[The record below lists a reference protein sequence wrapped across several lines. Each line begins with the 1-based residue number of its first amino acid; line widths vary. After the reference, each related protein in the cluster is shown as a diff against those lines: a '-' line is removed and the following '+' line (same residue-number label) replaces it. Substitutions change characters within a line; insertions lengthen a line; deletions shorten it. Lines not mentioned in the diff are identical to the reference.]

1 MNTTISSDN
10 NEQTQI
16 QNNRIGTAGLV
27 LVLMS
32 FILFSFEG
40 YIINSLNDKSLFF
53 TLILPV
59 LIGNLWLLGLIFSI
73 IGLRINPKG
82 RAIAGL
88 IISLLP
94 ILFAAISTMSPQIST
109 PIHFENELKERKA
122 QVIER
127 IKDVRTAQRAF
138 RAEYQRYAEDF
149 DELER
154 FLHANPTELRCD
166 IEQLRYIPNSDNEFI
181 LETGFTKTSSN
192 RTGPF
197 IEVVSDVV
205 LVGFLSV
212 FGFTF
217 IHLLTTAE
225 RKNYAV
231 EGSRCI
237 NLSAGMPMNRTFAER
252 LKLLKDF
259 WGHSSRKRYFS
270 SKDGYAYQKEGRK
283 TLKTCR
289 KMSQFL

>member
-53 TLILPV
+53 TLIIPV

-94 ILFAAISTMSPQIST
+94 IILFLFTAIIVSPQIST
-109 PIHFENELKERKA
+109 PIHFENELKERKTQA
-122 QVIER
+122 IER

-138 RAEYQRYAEDF
+138 RAEYQRYAENF

-154 FLHANPTELRCD
+154 FLYTNPTELRCD

-181 LETGFTKTSSN
+181 METGFTKTSSN

-197 IEVVSDVV
+197 IEVRAPYK
-205 LVGFLSV
+205 LFLD
-212 FGFTF
+212 T
-217 IHLLTTAE
+217 IKYRQE
-225 RKNYAV
+225 I
-231 EGSRCI
+231 I
-237 NLSAGMPMNRTFAER
+237 NLIDEEVNVFDRYAGIKFGSMEEANNEVGN
-252 LKLLKDF
+252 
-259 WGHSSRKRYFS
+259 W
-270 SKDGYAYQKEGRK
+270 EE
-283 TLKTCR
+283 
-289 KMSQFL
+289 

>member
-1 MNTTISSDN
+1 MNTTLSSDN

-197 IEVVSDVV
+197 IEVRAPYK
-205 LVGFLSV
+205 LFLD
-212 FGFTF
+212 T
-217 IHLLTTAE
+217 IKYRQE
-225 RKNYAV
+225 I
-231 EGSRCI
+231 I
-237 NLSAGMPMNRTFAER
+237 NLIDEEVNVF
-252 LKLLKDF
+252 D
-259 WGHSSRKRYFS
+259 RYPGIKFGS
-270 SKDGYAYQKEGRK
+270 TDEADNDIGNWE
-283 TLKTCR
+283 
-289 KMSQFL
+289 

>member
-32 FILFSFEG
+32 FILISFEG

-82 RAIAGL
+82 RALSGL

-94 ILFAAISTMSPQIST
+94 IILFLFTAIIVSPQIST
-109 PIHFENELKERKA
+109 PIHFENELKERKTQA
-122 QVIER
+122 IER

-138 RAEYQRYAEDF
+138 RAEYQRYAENF

-154 FLHANPTELRCD
+154 FLYTNPTELRCD

-181 LETGFTKTSSN
+181 METGFTKTSSN

-197 IEVVSDVV
+197 IEVRAPYK
-205 LVGFLSV
+205 LFLD
-212 FGFTF
+212 T
-217 IHLLTTAE
+217 IKYRQE
-225 RKNYAV
+225 I
-231 EGSRCI
+231 I
-237 NLSAGMPMNRTFAER
+237 NLIDEEVNVF
-252 LKLLKDF
+252 D
-259 WGHSSRKRYFS
+259 RYPGIKFGS
-270 SKDGYAYQKEGRK
+270 MEEANNEVGNWEE
-283 TLKTCR
+283 
-289 KMSQFL
+289 

>member
-94 ILFAAISTMSPQIST
+94 IILFLFTAIIVSPQIST
-109 PIHFENELKERKA
+109 PIHFENELKERKTQA
-122 QVIER
+122 IER

-138 RAEYQRYAEDF
+138 RAEYQRYAENF

-154 FLHANPTELRCD
+154 FLYTNPTELRCD

-181 LETGFTKTSSN
+181 METGFTKTSSN

-197 IEVVSDVV
+197 IEVRAPYK
-205 LVGFLSV
+205 LFLD
-212 FGFTF
+212 T
-217 IHLLTTAE
+217 IKYRQE
-225 RKNYAV
+225 I
-231 EGSRCI
+231 I
-237 NLSAGMPMNRTFAER
+237 NLIDEEVNGF
-252 LKLLKDF
+252 D
-259 WGHSSRKRYFS
+259 RYPGIKFGS
-270 SKDGYAYQKEGRK
+270 MEEANNEVGNWEE
-283 TLKTCR
+283 
-289 KMSQFL
+289 

>member
-88 IISLLP
+88 IVSLLP
-94 ILFAAISTMSPQIST
+94 IILFLFTAIIVSPQIST
-109 PIHFENELKERKA
+109 PIHFENELKERKTQA
-122 QVIER
+122 IER

-138 RAEYQRYAEDF
+138 RAEYQRYAENF

-154 FLHANPTELRCD
+154 FLYTNPTELRCD

-181 LETGFTKTSSN
+181 METGFTKTSSN

-197 IEVVSDVV
+197 IEVRAPYK
-205 LVGFLSV
+205 LFLD
-212 FGFTF
+212 T
-217 IHLLTTAE
+217 IKYRQE
-225 RKNYAV
+225 I
-231 EGSRCI
+231 I
-237 NLSAGMPMNRTFAER
+237 NLIDEEVNVF
-252 LKLLKDF
+252 D
-259 WGHSSRKRYFS
+259 RYPGIKFGS
-270 SKDGYAYQKEGRK
+270 MEEANNEVGNWEE
-283 TLKTCR
+283 
-289 KMSQFL
+289 

>member
-32 FILFSFEG
+32 FILISFEG

-94 ILFAAISTMSPQIST
+94 IILFLFTAIIVSPQIST
-109 PIHFENELKERKA
+109 PIHFENELKERKTQA
-122 QVIER
+122 IER

-138 RAEYQRYAEDF
+138 RAEYQRYAENF

-154 FLHANPTELRCD
+154 FLYTNPTELRCD

-181 LETGFTKTSSN
+181 METGFTKTSSN

-197 IEVVSDVV
+197 IDVRAPYK
-205 LVGFLSV
+205 LFLD
-212 FGFTF
+212 T
-217 IHLLTTAE
+217 IKYRQE
-225 RKNYAV
+225 I
-231 EGSRCI
+231 I
-237 NLSAGMPMNRTFAER
+237 NLIDEEVNVF
-252 LKLLKDF
+252 D
-259 WGHSSRKRYFS
+259 RYPGIKFGS
-270 SKDGYAYQKEGRK
+270 MEEANNEVGNWEE
-283 TLKTCR
+283 
-289 KMSQFL
+289 

>member
-94 ILFAAISTMSPQIST
+94 IILFLFTAIIVSPQIST
-109 PIHFENELKERKA
+109 PIHFENELKERKTQA
-122 QVIER
+122 IER

-138 RAEYQRYAEDF
+138 RAEYQRYAENF

-154 FLHANPTELRCD
+154 FLYTNPTELRCD

-181 LETGFTKTSSN
+181 METGFTKTSSN

-197 IEVVSDVV
+197 IEVRAPYK
-205 LVGFLSV
+205 LFLD
-212 FGFTF
+212 T
-217 IHLLTTAE
+217 IKYRQE
-225 RKNYAV
+225 I
-231 EGSRCI
+231 I
-237 NLSAGMPMNRTFAER
+237 NLSDEEVNVF
-252 LKLLKDF
+252 D
-259 WGHSSRKRYFS
+259 RYPGIKFGS
-270 SKDGYAYQKEGRK
+270 MEEANNEVGKWEE
-283 TLKTCR
+283 
-289 KMSQFL
+289 

>member
-32 FILFSFEG
+32 FILISFEG

-94 ILFAAISTMSPQIST
+94 IILFFFTAIIVSPQIST
-109 PIHFENELKERKA
+109 PIHFANELKERKTQA
-122 QVIER
+122 IER

-138 RAEYQRYAEDF
+138 RAEYQRYAENF

-154 FLHANPTELRCD
+154 FLYTNPTELRCD

-181 LETGFTKTSSN
+181 METGFTKTSSN

-197 IEVVSDVV
+197 IEVRAPYK
-205 LVGFLSV
+205 LFLD
-212 FGFTF
+212 T
-217 IHLLTTAE
+217 IKYRQE
-225 RKNYAV
+225 I
-231 EGSRCI
+231 I
-237 NLSAGMPMNRTFAER
+237 NLIDEEVNVF
-252 LKLLKDF
+252 D
-259 WGHSSRKRYFS
+259 RYPGIKFGS
-270 SKDGYAYQKEGRK
+270 MEEANNEVGNWEE
-283 TLKTCR
+283 
-289 KMSQFL
+289 

>member
-94 ILFAAISTMSPQIST
+94 IILFLFTAIIVSPQIST
-109 PIHFENELKERKA
+109 LIHFENELKERKTQA
-122 QVIER
+122 IER

-138 RAEYQRYAEDF
+138 RAEYQRYAENF

-154 FLHANPTELRCD
+154 FLYTNPTELRCD

-181 LETGFTKTSSN
+181 METGFTKTSSN

-197 IEVVSDVV
+197 IEVRAPYK
-205 LVGFLSV
+205 LFLD
-212 FGFTF
+212 T
-217 IHLLTTAE
+217 IKYRQE
-225 RKNYAV
+225 I
-231 EGSRCI
+231 I
-237 NLSAGMPMNRTFAER
+237 NLIDEEVNVF
-252 LKLLKDF
+252 D
-259 WGHSSRKRYFS
+259 RYPGIKFGS
-270 SKDGYAYQKEGRK
+270 MEEANNEVGNWEE
-283 TLKTCR
+283 
-289 KMSQFL
+289 

>member
-40 YIINSLNDKSLFF
+40 YVINSLNDKSLFF

-94 ILFAAISTMSPQIST
+94 IILFLFTAIIVSPQIST
-109 PIHFENELKERKA
+109 PIHFENELKERKTQA
-122 QVIER
+122 IER

-138 RAEYQRYAEDF
+138 RAEYQRYAENF

-154 FLHANPTELRCD
+154 FLYTNPTELRCD

-181 LETGFTKTSSN
+181 METGFTKTSSN

-197 IEVVSDVV
+197 IEVRAPYK
-205 LVGFLSV
+205 LFLD
-212 FGFTF
+212 T
-217 IHLLTTAE
+217 IKYRQE
-225 RKNYAV
+225 I
-231 EGSRCI
+231 I
-237 NLSAGMPMNRTFAER
+237 NLIDEEVNVF
-252 LKLLKDF
+252 D
-259 WGHSSRKRYFS
+259 RYPGIKFGS
-270 SKDGYAYQKEGRK
+270 MEEANNEVGNWEE
-283 TLKTCR
+283 
-289 KMSQFL
+289 

>member
-154 FLHANPTELRCD
+154 FLHANPTELR
-166 IEQLRYIPNSDNEFI
+166 SDNEFI

-197 IEVVSDVV
+197 IEVRAPYK
-205 LVGFLSV
+205 LFLD
-212 FGFTF
+212 T
-217 IHLLTTAE
+217 IKYRQE
-225 RKNYAV
+225 I
-231 EGSRCI
+231 I
-237 NLSAGMPMNRTFAER
+237 NLIDEEVNVF
-252 LKLLKDF
+252 D
-259 WGHSSRKRYFS
+259 RYPGIKFGS
-270 SKDGYAYQKEGRK
+270 TDEADNDIGNWE
-283 TLKTCR
+283 
-289 KMSQFL
+289 

>member
-94 ILFAAISTMSPQIST
+94 IILFLFTAIIVSPQIST
-109 PIHFENELKERKA
+109 PIHFENELKERKTQA
-122 QVIER
+122 IER

-138 RAEYQRYAEDF
+138 RAEYQRYAENF

-154 FLHANPTELRCD
+154 FLYTNPTELRCD

-181 LETGFTKTSSN
+181 METRFTKTSSN

-197 IEVVSDVV
+197 IEVRAPYK
-205 LVGFLSV
+205 LFLD
-212 FGFTF
+212 T
-217 IHLLTTAE
+217 IKYRQE
-225 RKNYAV
+225 I
-231 EGSRCI
+231 I
-237 NLSAGMPMNRTFAER
+237 NLIDEEVNVF
-252 LKLLKDF
+252 D
-259 WGHSSRKRYFS
+259 RYPGIKFGS
-270 SKDGYAYQKEGRK
+270 MEEANNEVGNWEE
-283 TLKTCR
+283 
-289 KMSQFL
+289 

>member
-32 FILFSFEG
+32 FILISFEG

-94 ILFAAISTMSPQIST
+94 IILFLFTAIIVSPQIST
-109 PIHFENELKERKA
+109 PIHFENELKERKTQA
-122 QVIER
+122 IER

-138 RAEYQRYAEDF
+138 RAEYQRYAENF

-154 FLHANPTELRCD
+154 FLYTNPTELRCD

-181 LETGFTKTSSN
+181 METGFTKTSSN

-197 IEVVSDVV
+197 IEVRAPYK
-205 LVGFLSV
+205 LFLD
-212 FGFTF
+212 T
-217 IHLLTTAE
+217 IKYRQE
-225 RKNYAV
+225 I
-231 EGSRCI
+231 I
-237 NLSAGMPMNRTFAER
+237 NLIDEEVNVFDRYAGIKFGSMEEANNEVGN
-252 LKLLKDF
+252 
-259 WGHSSRKRYFS
+259 W
-270 SKDGYAYQKEGRK
+270 EE
-283 TLKTCR
+283 
-289 KMSQFL
+289 

>member
-94 ILFAAISTMSPQIST
+94 IILFLFTAIIVSPQIST
-109 PIHFENELKERKA
+109 PIHFENELKERKTQA
-122 QVIER
+122 IER

-138 RAEYQRYAEDF
+138 RTEYQRYAENF

-154 FLHANPTELRCD
+154 FLYTNPTELRCD

-181 LETGFTKTSSN
+181 METGFTKTSSN

-197 IEVVSDVV
+197 IEVRAPYK
-205 LVGFLSV
+205 LFLD
-212 FGFTF
+212 T
-217 IHLLTTAE
+217 IKYRQE
-225 RKNYAV
+225 I
-231 EGSRCI
+231 I
-237 NLSAGMPMNRTFAER
+237 NLIDEEVNVF
-252 LKLLKDF
+252 D
-259 WGHSSRKRYFS
+259 RYPGIKFGS
-270 SKDGYAYQKEGRK
+270 MEEANNEVGNWEE
-283 TLKTCR
+283 
-289 KMSQFL
+289 

>member
-109 PIHFENELKERKA
+109 PIHFENELKERKH
-122 QVIER
+122 R
-127 IKDVRTAQRAF
+127 
-138 RAEYQRYAEDF
+138 
-149 DELER
+149 
-154 FLHANPTELRCD
+154 
-166 IEQLRYIPNSDNEFI
+166 
-181 LETGFTKTSSN
+181 SSN
-192 RTGPF
+192 ASRMSAP
-197 IEVVSDVV
+197 
-205 LVGFLSV
+205 LSV
-212 FGFTF
+212 RSEPN
-217 IHLLTTAE
+217 IS
-225 RKNYAV
+225 V
-231 EGSRCI
+231 
-237 NLSAGMPMNRTFAER
+237 MPKISTNWR
-252 LKLLKDF
+252 DF
-259 WGHSSRKRYFS
+259 FM
-270 SKDGYAYQKEGRK
+270 QI
-283 TLKTCR
+283 
-289 KMSQFL
+289 QPN